1 MTKRPRPT
9 VDVALIGLMCA
20 VLSLCAWIT
29 LPFALPF
36 TLQTLGV
43 FLSLELLGGRKG
55 TLAIA
60 VYLLLGAVGLPLF
73 SGFTGGLGHLAGP
86 TGGYL
91 VGFLVAGLVYL
102 FLEKRMNRH
111 LLLRLSR
118 LLLCLLS
125 CYLLGTL
132 WFVQVYRVGLWT
144 ALISCVLPYLL
155 PDIAKAV
162 LAVVV
167 ADRLKRLRLTQR

>member
-1 MTKRPRPT
+1 MRKKGSRTAEI
-9 VDVALIGLMCA
+9 ALIGLMSA
-20 VLSLCAWIT
+20 VLVLCAWIT
-29 LPFALPF
+29 VPFALPF

-55 TLAIA
+55 TLSVA
-60 VYLLLGAVGLPLF
+60 VYLLMGVVGLPVF

-91 VGFLVAGLVYL
+91 TGFLVSGIVYL
-102 FLEKRMNRH
+102 LLEKRMDRH
-111 LLLRLSR
+111 PLLRLAR

-132 WFVQVYRVGLWT
+132 WFVHVYRVGLWT
-144 ALISCVLPYLL
+144 ALASGVLPYLL
-155 PDIAKAV
+155 PDTVKAV
-162 LAVVV
+162 LAMAV
-167 ADRLKRLRLTQR
+167 ADRLRKSRLTQE